1 MRRVNASL
9 MLSVVLIGGGAHA
22 GPIAQRSPD
31 AFIKAIQSEPCANG
45 APRDQAG
52 VCPPAVGATKGF
64 TLFDRSAAK
73 PGAAAR
79 HGATIAPRPRWMST
93 ARRHRSVLSDLM
105 ITFKVGSSEL
115 TDQGQAEAMSF
126 AKALATPAVSGAR
139 FEIAGYTD
147 ASGSRI
153 RNRALSQARA
163 EAVRAFLVSHGIDQS
178 RLEARGY
185 GSDDLAV
192 PANPRDAANR
202 RVEAHS
208 LN

>member
-1 MRRVNASL
+1 MRCLNASL
-9 MLSVVLIGGGAHA
+9 MLSVVLIGGAAHA

-31 AFIKAIQSEPCANG
+31 AFVKAIQGEPCANG
-45 APRDQAG
+45 APRDPAG
-52 VCPPAVGATKGF
+52 VCPAATGALKGF
-64 TLFDRSAAK
+64 TLFDRSAPK
-73 PGAAAR
+73 TGAARRTAV
-79 HGATIAPRPRWMST
+79 APRPRWMST

-105 ITFKVGSSEL
+105 ITFKVGSAEL

-153 RNRALSQARA
+153 RNLALSQARA
-163 EAVRAFLVSHGIDQS
+163 EAVKAFLVSHGIDQS